1 MTGGMQPAPAGRGI
15 GSMVLV
21 GVLAVFLAWSEVQ
34 ATDAQGGTSSE
45 PNPPELVLFTWA
57 EYLDPALLEAF
68 ERRHGAR
75 VKQVYFATDDIRDDH
90 LIKTGGA
97 GFDLVLVAGYKVDLY
112 RRYGWLAKV
121 PEERLPNLRHID
133 PRWRNAFPSA
143 SEYAVPYAWGSIG
156 IAYRK
161 DLVSR
166 PPSSWMDLFRP
177 ATGLK
182 GKLFMIE
189 DARDTI
195 GLALK
200 ALGHSVNE
208 TDPQA
213 LQAAEQLLLAQKPFV
228 KTWHYLSLTA
238 DSALVSGDLAMGMLY
253 NGDALTLQEHD
264 ARIDFIIPQ
273 EGTALWVD
281 YLAVLKSSRQQ
292 QLAWS
297 FIDFLN
303 EPENAARLAEY
314 IYYATPNRAA
324 EKLLSREFLENPVI
338 YPPRRILEK
347 SEFYEQLPPRAS
359 KRRNELFSRLM
370 SPGEAAHK

>member
-1 MTGGMQPAPAGRGI
+1 MIREDGNRFRRW
-15 GSMVLV
+15 
-21 GVLAVFLAWSEVQ
+21 VLALFLAWSGTVIAQ
-34 ATDAQGGTSSE
+34 TGNDAGSTGM
-45 PNPPELVLFTWA
+45 PELVLFTWSG
-57 EYLDPALLEAF
+57 YLDPGLVASF
-68 ERRHGAR
+68 ERQHGVR
-75 VKQVYFATDDIRDDH
+75 VKQVYFATDDIRDDY
-90 LIKTGGA
+90 LIKTDGA

-112 RRYGWLAKV
+112 RRYGWLAKL
-121 PEERLPNLRHID
+121 PENKLTNLRHLD
-133 PRWRNAFPSA
+133 PRWRNAFPSTRG
-143 SEYAVPYAWGSIG
+143 YAVPYAWGSIG

-161 DLVSR
+161 DLVTR

-177 ATGLK
+177 AADLQ

-189 DARDTI
+189 DVRDTI

-208 TDPQA
+208 TDSRA

-253 NGDALTLQEHD
+253 NGDALTLQEYD
-264 ARIDFIIPQ
+264 ERIDFIIPQ

-281 YLAVLKSSRQQ
+281 YLAVLKGSRQQ

-324 EKLLSREFLENPVI
+324 EKLLPREFLENPVI
-338 YPPRRILEK
+338 YPPRRILDK

-359 KRRNELFSRLM
+359 KQRNELFSRLM
-370 SPGEAAHK
+370 SPGETADK